1 MRKQMKKM
9 MMAILALLLLC
20 GCAPTHEAS
29 EMMLTGSEGSI
40 TVKDGNRKISHFIG
54 MNLYD
59 GYGIQTEKESYS
71 WIDLD
76 QNKLLKMDEQSS
88 SKISQEGKHLKIRVE
103 KGSLLFCVSK
113 ELSEEE
119 SLEFETVNMSLS
131 IRGTTG
137 IVKAVAEKRTDIILL
152 EGQAQ
157 VKTENDSILLN
168 AGQRASVIEDDAGNS
183 RIEISEIALWGD
195 VPSSLVKEIR
205 ENETVSK
212 KIEENDG
219 FMNVI
224 DEEEAVAVMR
234 KFTGS
239 WYGLPVP
246 PPNGRENTYVTVPYS
261 WNIGLT
267 DDGSNVRIDFEAAEG
282 HMDEIEAQGGPQG
295 KSILRG
301 ERFIIRAVRIPDDRT
316 YELFKRYRASLSE
329 DGDTI
334 TFTFPDET
342 IIWTRKN

>member
-1 MRKQMKKM
+1 MKKRIKKM
-9 MMAILALLLLC
+9 TMSVLALLMLC
-20 GCAPTHEAS
+20 GCAPSHEAS
-29 EMMLTGSEGSI
+29 EMTLSGSQGSV
-40 TVKDGNRKISHFIG
+40 TVKDGNKKISHFVG
-54 MNLYD
+54 MHLYD
-59 GYGIQTEKESYS
+59 GYGIRTEKKSYS
-71 WIDLD
+71 WIELD
-76 QNKLLKMDEQSS
+76 KNKLLKMDEMSS
-88 SKISQEGKHLKIRVE
+88 SSISQKEKHLKINVE
-103 KGSLLFCVSK
+103 SGSLLFCVSK

-119 SLEFETVNMSLS
+119 SLEFETFNMSLS

-157 VKTENDSILLN
+157 VKTENDSILLH
-168 AGQRASVIEDDAGNS
+168 AGQRASVIKDEAGNS

-195 VPSSLVKEIR
+195 VPSSFVKEMK

-239 WYGLPVP
+239 WYGLPILFGDQNETCVKI
-246 PPNGRENTYVTVPYS
+246 PYS

-301 ERFIIRAVRIPDDRT
+301 NRFVIRGVRILNEHT
-316 YELFKRYRASLSE
+316 YEVVKRYRASLSE

-334 TFTFPDET
+334 TFTLPDET
-342 IIWTRKN
+342 ITWTRKN